1 MTVYL
6 QQASF
11 VRGEISPKLR
21 GRVDV
26 EAYGQSAAD
35 LTNWLVTPQGGVEK
49 RPGTIFIAPLRDET
63 ETGRL
68 IEFEFNE
75 EQAYCLIANDA
86 TIRFA
91 TLGAMVGIAGQAI
104 TAISQAS
111 PGVLTYSGADNF
123 STGDRCL
130 LTGIVG
136 MTEMNN
142 RVARVGTVNTGAN
155 TLQLLTA
162 SGANQDTTG
171 FGAYVSGGTITKLV
185 EVAATAYVEGVLFDL
200 QFAQAADTL
209 YIAGTGLLPS
219 KLVRSSDTSWTLTT
233 GVSFEDGPWLPEET
247 GGTTLTPASTG
258 SVVDVDM
265 TSNATSSYTAADDDS
280 SANAFKVFDRDLSVS
295 LALANTSGWVSID
308 FPSTGTKVADAY
320 WLTAPSSSPE
330 LMPTHWTVE
339 GYTGSAW
346 VVVDGRAG
354 ETAWAPGERRY
365 FEMPNVTAYQ
375 GYRLQ
380 WYAVD
385 GGNSTDIAEWTIH
398 EAGDSQTAFNLT
410 ASAITGINGGT
421 GFQTTDVGRTIRLMG
436 TDGIWR
442 WARIIA
448 RTSTTVVTI
457 RLYFHALLDLTPVTR
472 WQLSAWS
479 ATDGYPVG
487 VCFYQDRLTW
497 GGSTTQPRTVWGSE
511 SANYESHHL
520 SDPLQEN
527 DAIAIEMTGNQLSA
541 ITWID
546 EAGEMIVGTGG
557 ALRVIGPAAQ
567 AEPFSSYNVQSRKIS
582 SIGAASVQPI
592 VTDTGLLYLDRYRK
606 RLIQLS
612 FSAEGGGYVVDD
624 LSWWSDHLLAPGIA
638 EIAFQ
643 EDRFNVAWLVDDDGG
658 LVALTYNPTQ
668 GVVGFTPIQLGG
680 TAVEVE
686 SVAAIPSSGR
696 AAVYLIVKRTINGAT
711 RRYLEYFAPRFED
724 GDTLADAVYLD
735 CAYTYSGSSTSTI
748 TGLSWL
754 IGQTVGVF
762 SSGVDLGD
770 AVVSSAGTVTLPG
783 SASGTKVTVGLR
795 YTARLETLRAPTAGN
810 RDGSSMGR
818 QMSVKSVAL
827 DLLNAKG
834 LRAGSKL
841 SQDPFPH
848 ADRAAAAG
856 VLDSGIFPNVPTED
870 NATNNGVVV
879 VTTDRAYPATIRAL
893 IAALDGAP

>member
-6 QQASF
+6 QTSSF

-49 RPGTIFIAPLRDET
+49 RPGTIFIQALRDET
-63 ETGRL
+63 EKGRL

-86 TIRFA
+86 TFRFA
-91 TLGAMVGIAGQAI
+91 TLGAMVGQTPQSI
-104 TAISQAS
+104 TGITKANPAVI
-111 PGVLTYSGADNF
+111 TYSGSDTYAN
-123 STGDRCL
+123 GDRVL
-130 LTGIVG
+130 VTGVVG
-136 MTEMNN
+136 MTEINN
-142 RVARVGTVNTGAN
+142 RVVTVANVNTGSN
-155 TLQLLTA
+155 TFEA
-162 SGANQDTTG
+162 SGLNSSGFTTYG
-171 FGAYVSGGTITKLV
+171 SAGTLTELV
-185 EVAATAYVEGVLFDL
+185 EVAASAYVEGVLFDL

-209 YIAGTGLLPS
+209 YIAGDGLLPS
-219 KLVRSSDTSWTLTT
+219 KLVRSSDTSWALTT
-233 GVSFEDGPWLPEET
+233 GIEFEDGPWLPEET

-265 TSNATSSYTAADDDS
+265 TSNATSSYTAADDDAT
-280 SANAFKVFDRDLSVS
+280 ANAFKVFDRDLSTS
-295 LALANTSGWVSID
+295 LALSGSTSGWVSID

-320 WLTAPSSSPE
+320 WLVAPTTSPE

-365 FEMPNVTAYQ
+365 FEMANATAYQ

-385 GGNSTDIAEWTIH
+385 GGSTTDIGEWVIH
-398 EAGDSQTAFNLT
+398 ESGDTQTAFNLT
-410 ASAITGINGGT
+410 ASATTGINGGT

-442 WARIIA
+442 WARIAA
-448 RTSTTVVTI
+448 RSSTTVVTI
-457 RLYFHALLDLTPVTR
+457 RLYFHALLDLTPITR

-497 GGSTTQPRTVWGSE
+497 GGSTAQPRTVWGSE
-511 SANYESHHL
+511 SANYESHRL

-582 SIGAASVQPI
+582 SIGAAAVQPI

-624 LSWWSDHLLAPGIA
+624 ISWWSDHLLAPGIT

-668 GVVGFTPIQLGG
+668 GVVGFTPVVIGG
-680 TAVEVE
+680 TDVVVE
-686 SVAAIPSSGR
+686 SVAAIPSPGR
-696 AAVYLIVKRTINGAT
+696 AAVYLIVKRTINGST

-748 TGLSWL
+748 TGLTWL

-770 AVVSSAGTVTLPG
+770 ATVSAAGSVTLPG
-783 SASGTKVTVGLR
+783 GASGTKVTVGLR

-818 QMSVKSVAL
+818 QMTVKSVAL

-834 LRAGSKL
+834 LRAGSLL

-848 ADRAAAAG
+848 ADRAAGSG

-870 NATNNGVVV
+870 NSTNNGVVV